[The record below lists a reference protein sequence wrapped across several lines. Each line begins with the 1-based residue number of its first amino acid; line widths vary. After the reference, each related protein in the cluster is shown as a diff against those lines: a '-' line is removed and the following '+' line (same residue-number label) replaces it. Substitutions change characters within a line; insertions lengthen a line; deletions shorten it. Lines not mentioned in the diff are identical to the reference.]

1 MTKQAKRVRVWSS
14 LVDGWDPVA
23 FQRARE
29 AAGLTFDEIAARMKG
44 PDGRSMA
51 RSSVRAWS
59 EYGRPRTDKLKR
71 LARILGVN
79 PEDLTK

>member
-23 FQRARE
+23 FQRSRE
-29 AAGLTFDEIAARMKG
+29 AAGLTFDDIAARM
-44 PDGRSMA
+44 DLA

-59 EYGRPRTDKLKR
+59 EYGRPRTDKLKD
-71 LARILGVN
+71 LARILGVK
-79 PEDLTK
+79 PGDLTK